1 MLSLE
6 EKRAKDAARKRKS
19 RAAAPA
25 ELRLPMPAG
34 TAEALARIVERA
46 GFDDPRDFLAYQI
59 HRLDALDSHN
69 FEQQTKRTVTVGDL
83 SHYHQRLY
91 AEGEKQDVQDD

>member
-1 MLSLE
+1 MLSPE
-6 EKRAKDAARKRKS
+6 EKRARDAERKRKS
-19 RAAAPA
+19 RAHALP
-25 ELRLPMPAG
+25 ELKLPLPAG